1 MPAAEPGAGQRV
13 RTLALIDRIVEVE
26 QELLAIAGDD
36 PSIPLPLPTQRF
48 QAEAAEAANL
58 LRLACGRLR
67 RAVGGDAAAHRV
79 G

>member
-36 PSIPLPLPTQRF
+36 PSIPLPTQRF

-58 LRLACGRLR
+58 LRLARGRLR